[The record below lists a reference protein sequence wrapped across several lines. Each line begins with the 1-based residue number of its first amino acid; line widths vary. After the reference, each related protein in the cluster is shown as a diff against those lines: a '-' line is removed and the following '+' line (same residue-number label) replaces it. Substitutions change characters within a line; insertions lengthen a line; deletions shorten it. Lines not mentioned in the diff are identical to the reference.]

1 MSAWEAV
8 LILAAGIGA
17 GTINTIVGS
26 GTLITFPTL
35 LFLGYAPL
43 VANVSNTVGLVAGGI
58 TGIFGYRREL
68 RGTGATLRRLAPM
81 SALGGAGG
89 ALLLLWLPS
98 EAFVAIVPVL
108 IALGLVLVIFGPA
121 LQRRAAARHTE
132 AVVAWHWPVMLGGI
146 LVAGVYG
153 GYFGVA
159 QGVILIGILSSLS
172 AEPLQRLNGYKNVLG
187 TIVNGVAALV
197 FLAVAADQIE
207 WPVVALIAAG
217 ALIGGWLGSTIGR
230 RLPAPILRAIIVTIG
245 VVGIV
250 KVLWF
255 S

>member
-1 MSAWEAV
+1 M
-8 LILAAGIGA
+8 
-17 GTINTIVGS
+17 
-26 GTLITFPTL
+26 
-35 LFLGYAPL
+35 
-43 VANVSNTVGLVAGGI
+43 
-58 TGIFGYRREL
+58 
-68 RGTGATLRRLAPM
+68 
-81 SALGGAGG
+81 
-89 ALLLLWLPS
+89 
-98 EAFVAIVPVL
+98 
-108 IALGLVLVIFGPA
+108 
-121 LQRRAAARHTE
+121 
-132 AVVAWHWPVMLGGI
+132 
-146 LVAGVYG
+146 
-153 GYFGVA
+153 
-159 QGVILIGILSSLS
+159 
-172 AEPLQRLNGYKNVLG
+172 LQRLNGYKNVLG